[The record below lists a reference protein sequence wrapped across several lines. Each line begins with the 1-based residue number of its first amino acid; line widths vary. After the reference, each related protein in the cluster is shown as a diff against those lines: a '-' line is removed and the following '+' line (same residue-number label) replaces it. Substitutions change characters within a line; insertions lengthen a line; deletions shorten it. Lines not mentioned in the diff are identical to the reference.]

1 MTIKLIKQDWL
12 QEGTVWCSPD
22 MYELLKARVE
32 VGASL
37 EPIDTTPI
45 VLAEGVVEAIA
56 DAFALPPVELC
67 ASGDESCYFGTY
79 GPNGEIQC
87 RYCGRAKE
95 ENNGN

>member
-45 VLAEGVVEAIA
+45 VIAEGVVEAIA
-56 DAFALPPVELC
+56 DAFKPIEC
-67 ASGDESCYFGTY
+67 M
-79 GPNGEIQC
+79 
-87 RYCGRAKE
+87 YCGLALTSTLRKCDSGKADMYCEAK
-95 ENNGN
+95 NGWLTCYGN